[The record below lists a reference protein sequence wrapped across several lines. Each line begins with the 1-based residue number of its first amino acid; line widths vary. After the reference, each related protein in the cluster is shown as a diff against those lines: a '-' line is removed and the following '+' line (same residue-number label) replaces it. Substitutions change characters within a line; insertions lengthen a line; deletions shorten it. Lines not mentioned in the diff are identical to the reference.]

1 MIEVSSVKLHTMI
14 EVSLSRFIQ
23 FITVVPVEEL
33 RWNDS
38 SQRPG
43 PGNYRRQNLRTY
55 RSRELPSYLSCF
67 NASPKSFYLFRTNI
81 RKYFLFSDVQA
92 MLDVRPKKLLRKI
105 ALIVRNST
113 FVFVIMFLTYL
124 QFRIHAWYMSLEI
137 RIPRLSVPIGHRE
150 PDRFHPENCAMLTSH
165 HHWPT

>member
-81 RKYFLFSDVQA
+81 RKYFLLSDVQA
-92 MLDVRPKKLLRKI
+92 MLDVRSKKLLRKI
-105 ALIVRNST
+105 ALIVRNFNVRVRDHVPHLPPVPHPCLVYELGNTYSP
-113 FVFVIMFLTYL
+113 FVCT
-124 QFRIHAWYMSLEI
+124 
-137 RIPRLSVPIGHRE
+137 
-150 PDRFHPENCAMLTSH
+150 N
-165 HHWPT
+165 WPS